1 MASKWKAGDL
11 LNYVSDE
18 YRKAIYLI
26 VSIGDA
32 GDTVPIL
39 VHNSRHS
46 DQEGPHYWLGRV
58 QEDRWHETSERVTL
72 IGNIFERNA

>member
-11 LNYVSDE
+11 LAYQCDTRNRE
-18 YRKAIYLI
+18 ATYLI
-26 VSIGDA
+26 VTIGDA

-39 VHNSRHS
+39 VHNSRYTDRS
-46 DQEGPHYWLGRV
+46 YYWLGRV

-72 IGNIFERNA
+72 IGNIFERNT